1 MSSPGAPP
9 AWPHGRHWV
18 QLSPWFWAN
27 LPSSP
32 LFHFR
37 VPAAPTPS
45 PPSPA
50 SRLLCNMADRS
61 NGLCTLLA
69 DTVGSPAQSPIS
81 CRLLSHFSGHLVPCL
96 PMPRGAG
103 GCEATPAHHAT
114 LALLLPAQPQ
124 LSLLPAAFMHLSPV
138 AGWTLPHP
146 YLFSSTPSL
155 GASSVLWAVCP
166 RLWPWVPK
174 LQRDGKKPAHNR
186 APKQCQGQGRHFLL
200 EQRAPRN
207 PGDQ

>member
-50 SRLLCNMADRS
+50 SRLLCNMEDRS
-61 NGLCTLLA
+61 NRLCTLLA

-114 LALLLPAQPQ
+114 LALLLPAQPR

-155 GASSVLWAVCP
+155 GASLCPLGCVPQALARGSQITERWEEACPQLSTKAVSGP
-166 RLWPWVPK
+166 RQAL
-174 LQRDGKKPAHNR
+174 PAG
-186 APKQCQGQGRHFLL
+186 A
-200 EQRAPRN
+200 ESTW
-207 PGDQ
+207 